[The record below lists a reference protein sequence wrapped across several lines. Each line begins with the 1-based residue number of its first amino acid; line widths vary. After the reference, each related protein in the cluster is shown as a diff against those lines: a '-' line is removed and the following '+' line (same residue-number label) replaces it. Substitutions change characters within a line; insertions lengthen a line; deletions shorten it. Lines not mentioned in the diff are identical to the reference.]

1 VLTVMSY
8 NVGAGLIAPPR
19 LVDGLYVTNP
29 YSMDLATRI
38 RAENLAA
45 KAIAAYRA
53 RMRDARDAM
62 DEILIGEAPTM
73 PFLAASWPWVTTD
86 RRDSGPGHHARGAGE
101 TPEAARVGTAPNPRS
116 RYV

>member
-1 VLTVMSY
+1 MLTVMTY
-8 NVGAGLIAPPR
+8 NVGAGLAAPLR
-19 LVDGLYVTNP
+19 LVDGLHVTNP
-29 YSMDLATRI
+29 YSMDLAARI
-38 RAENLAA
+38 RAKNLAA

-53 RMRDARDAM
+53 RMCDARGAM

-86 RRDSGPGHHARGAGE
+86 RRDSGPGHPARGTGE
-101 TPEAARVGTAPNPRS
+101 TSEAARVGTAPNPRS